1 MELFEEINNLLR
13 WRDIIMKNKLNVV
26 LGVVLMVLMLLTTFF
41 VGCGKKE
48 EVTKEQEKS
57 EIVDTNQKDEDS
69 EKEITSDT
77 EEPIVMIFHIPGTT
91 DIQPDPE
98 NETNKLIVE
107 TIKKN
112 TGVEIKLEYYD
123 FGETYRQKMNMFA
136 ASKDIPSGV
145 WKFRGI
151 TDTFTIDILNKMGEA
166 GILWDIDDFVEK
178 YPNLKP
184 NAEELFLQIARNK
197 NDGKLYI
204 YPAERHRSF
213 PHAPGGIAVRKDWLE
228 QCGINYPQ
236 NVDELYSMIKT
247 FKENLKT
254 DTGKEVAPVGFN
266 NFVWM
271 DLWLN
276 FWLGSSSWTE
286 VNGRYEIGKYSKV
299 DQLKEALVFLNKL
312 WRENL
317 IDKESFTMKDELFI
331 EKASNGTIGVSPHL
345 MYSGTYNA
353 NDALQRK
360 YPGSNK
366 YFVSIPPFAASG
378 KISVDQVNAF
388 ELVSVPYASI
398 VFTKD
403 IPEEHL
409 DRYFKCIDYIG
420 SYEGSVM
427 TLLGFEGKEWERDSE
442 GVIRR
447 TEEYNKKV
455 DIDNLYQWKSGLCVY
470 SQLNPNPK
478 ALADLL
484 NCIATRPADVE
495 SVRNIQGHQIALSLP
510 IHIVAAGEI
519 ENEKMPLIDKAW
531 REMFI
536 KAVSKARSEDECAK
550 IVDEWSTTADKLG
563 YQDVIKE
570 RNENAEK
577 ITN

>member
-1 MELFEEINNLLR
+1 
-13 WRDIIMKNKLNVV
+13 MKKKLNVV
-26 LGVVLMVLMLLTTFF
+26 LGIMIMALLLATIFA
-41 VGCGKKE
+41 GCAKE
-48 EVTKEQEKS
+48 GEITKEQGNGET
-57 EIVDTNQKDEDS
+57 VDISQKDK
-69 EKEITSDT
+69 EKEVTSDT
-77 EEPIVMIFHIPGTT
+77 EEPIIMTFHIPGTT
-91 DIQPDPE
+91 DVQPDPE
-98 NETNKLIVE
+98 NETNKLIIE
-107 TIKKN
+107 TIKEN
-112 TGVEIKLEYYD
+112 TGIEIKLEYYD
-123 FGETYRQKMNMFA
+123 FGETYRQKLNMFA
-136 ASKDIPSGV
+136 ASKEIPSGV
-145 WKFRGI
+145 WKFGGI
-151 TDTFTIDILNKMGEA
+151 TDTFTTEILNKMGEA
-166 GILWDIDDFVEK
+166 EILWDIDNYIEQ

-184 NAEELFLQIARNK
+184 NAEELFLQIARNE

-228 QCGINYPQ
+228 QCSVNYPQ
-236 NVDELYSMIKT
+236 DVDALYSMIRT
-247 FKENLKT
+247 FKENLRT
-254 DTGKEVAPVGFN
+254 DAEKEVAPVGFN

-276 FWLGSSSWTE
+276 SWLGSSSWTE
-286 VNGRYEIGKYSKV
+286 VNGRYEVGKYSKV

-360 YPGSNK
+360 YPDSNK
-366 YFVSIPPFAASG
+366 YFISIPPFAASD

-388 ELVSVPYASI
+388 ELVSAPAASI

-403 IPEEHL
+403 ISEEHL

-420 SYEGSVM
+420 GYEGSVM
-427 TLLGFEGKEWERDSE
+427 TLLGFEDKEWERDSE
-442 GVIRR
+442 GAIRR
-447 TEEYNKKV
+447 TEEYNRKV

-470 SQLNPNPK
+470 SQLNPNPE

-495 SVRNIQGHQIALSLP
+495 SVKNIQGHQIALSLP
-510 IHIVAAGEI
+510 IHIVATGEI
-519 ENEKMPLIDKAW
+519 ESEKMPLIDKEW
-531 REMFI
+531 NEMFI
-536 KAVSKARSEDECAK
+536 KAVTEAKSEDECAK
-550 IVDEWSTTADKLG
+550 IVDEWPTTANKLG
-563 YQDVIKE
+563 YQDVLKE
-570 RNENAEK
+570 RNENADK
-577 ITN
+577 IAN